1 MEFESDRLVVVT
13 SRLYTPE
20 ASQPTTGM
28 YVPGRKPDEA
38 SASQVLTSLSHSADA
53 TTGFRTNVGF
63 YNGTDSATFVSLD
76 FFEASG
82 ANLGQI

>member
-1 MEFESDRLVVVT
+1 MTLFNAPETAGAVEFESDRLVVVT

-53 TTGFRTNVGF
+53 WT
-63 YNGTDSATFVSLD
+63 SAGL
-76 FFEASG
+76 
-82 ANLGQI
+82 